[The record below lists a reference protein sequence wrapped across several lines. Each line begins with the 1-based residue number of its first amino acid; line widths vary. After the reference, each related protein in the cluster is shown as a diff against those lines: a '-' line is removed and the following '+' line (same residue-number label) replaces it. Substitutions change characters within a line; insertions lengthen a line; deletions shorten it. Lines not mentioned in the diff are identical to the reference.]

1 MNRYFRLFLIVLNVF
16 YDIYK
21 LIFKKNI
28 SWDESYRNKMLYGYS
43 DFIRIDCKNINKNNF
58 ITFLFVILFYNILL
72 KVQILFFVLFL
83 FYFFIKKIFRLNNKI
98 IISKNVY
105 IRILI
110 EQPKFFAFILCERI
124 SKLKLPSKKE
134 IKYIF
139 LNFNNVLIWFNI
151 KFVINNSKII
161 TNFIINLRKDPNL
174 KLNIRY
180 IDNKIKYIYR
190 YEFDSNLIKFENTL

>member
-1 MNRYFRLFLIVLNVF
+1 
-16 YDIYK
+16 
-21 LIFKKNI
+21 
-28 SWDESYRNKMLYGYS
+28 
-43 DFIRIDCKNINKNNF
+43 
-58 ITFLFVILFYNILL
+58 
-72 KVQILFFVLFL
+72 
-83 FYFFIKKIFRLNNKI
+83 
-98 IISKNVY
+98 
-105 IRILI
+105 
-110 EQPKFFAFILCERI
+110 
-124 SKLKLPSKKE
+124 
-134 IKYIF
+134 